1 MCKMVLE
8 EQPERN
14 KKYYV
19 APVLGIFE
27 GAGAPKCPE
36 IMGVKDNKYEQLN
49 CKVNQQIYI
58 GLSKQLV
65 L

>member
-19 APVLGIFE
+19 APILDIF
-27 GAGAPKCPE
+27 AGAPK
-36 IMGVKDNKYEQLN
+36 ISWKSLG
-49 CKVNQQIYI
+49 
-58 GLSKQLV
+58 
-65 L
+65 

>member
-19 APVLGIFE
+19 APVLDIIA
-27 GAGAPKCPE
+27 GAGHPNFPE
-36 IMGVKDNKYEQLN
+36 NHWGKR
-49 CKVNQQIYI
+49 
-58 GLSKQLV
+58 
-65 L
+65 

>member
-19 APVLGIFE
+19 APFLGIF
-27 GAGAPKCPE
+27 AGAPK
-36 IMGVKDNKYEQLN
+36 I
-49 CKVNQQIYI
+49 
-58 GLSKQLV
+58 S
-65 L
+65 

>member
-19 APVLGIFE
+19 APVLSIFV
-27 GAGAPKCPE
+27 GAPKFPE

>member
-19 APVLGIFE
+19 APVLGIFV

-36 IMGVKDNKYEQLN
+36 IMGVKDNKYERL
-49 CKVNQQIYI
+49 K
-58 GLSKQLV
+58 
-65 L
+65 